1 MYELKNMEFKKTYD
15 ELCSFH
21 DRLTIFSDFVKMC
34 ATSIYNSF
42 AKNEEL
48 ENEYLRTI
56 NSYNKKEQELFIK
69 MFGELIM
76 MYEDSKKIVD
86 ILGPIY
92 MNISSKNRNLGQVFT
107 PEHIAE
113 LMAEMSVTDENSL
126 KEKVQTNGYI
136 TVMDPACGSGRIS
149 FSLCKSIK

>member
-1 MYELKNMEFKKTYD
+1 M
-15 ELCSFH
+15 
-21 DRLTIFSDFVKMC
+21 
-34 ATSIYNSF
+34 
-42 AKNEEL
+42 
-48 ENEYLRTI
+48 
-56 NSYNKKEQELFIK
+56 
-69 MFGELIM
+69 
-76 MYEDSKKIVD
+76 KIVKNRRY
-86 ILGPIY
+86 IRANLYEYI
-92 MNISSKNRNLGQVFT
+92 IKNRNLGQVFT